1 MWNNIYAGDHG
12 WLGKV
17 RLTQDDVPLDISGY
31 ATLQFILRTPAGET
45 VVKGAEFTTDGT
57 DGLLQY
63 LVQPGDIVQ
72 TGTWMLQARISK
84 PGVVLTSQPV
94 IFTVGRRLDGVGQ

>member
-1 MWNNIYAGDHG
+1 MWQNIYAGDHG

-17 RLTQDDVPLDISGY
+17 RLAQDDQALDISAY
-31 ATLQFILRTPAGET
+31 TTLQFILRTPAGET
-45 VVKGAEFTTDGT
+45 VTKGAEFATDGT

-72 TGTWMLQARISK
+72 PGTWLLQARIGK
-84 PGVVLTSQPV
+84 PGAVLTSQP
-94 IFTVGRRLDGVGQ
+94 ITFMVGRRLDGAG